1 MNHALNHQPIFP
13 LETEGLS
20 INASEKH
27 GPAEARVLSA
37 PDFRIVLNWGFVHV
51 WGTYRPSMVD
61 HRITVLPGDG
71 TGREVALEAQRI
83 LETIQAHTNHGFDQT
98 VIPCGGQ
105 LYVETGEEWAP
116 GSFEFCRDETDAIFL
131 GAIGQPGALL
141 PNGDLAGGSV
151 ILGLRSGLDL
161 YANVRP
167 IKLYEGV
174 PHKIHG
180 NFRQIWEPGMVD
192 MTILRENTEGLYHAL
207 LRRSADRAQGREEY
221 EPAPMSFPGLE
232 GEVAYDP
239 RPISRAGSERLIR
252 MGFDVAATRNG
263 APSDGV
269 KRVSCID
276 KSNVTRGCQL
286 FRKTFESIAAQHPNT
301 EADYGYIDAF
311 MQWITRSPEHYDV
324 VVTSNMFGDISTD
337 LGAVLQGG
345 MGMAASGN
353 IGDDHAFFEP
363 VHGSAPKHAG
373 QNKVNPIASINS
385 IQMMMDYLGRTKGQE
400 ELITI
405 ARMIDESVADHL
417 KEGKELTYDIGGTAS
432 CSAVGEGIANR
443 LASKLQERF

>member
-1 MNHALNHQPIFP
+1 MALAAQKLATFY
-13 LETEGLS
+13 G
-20 INASEKH
+20 
-27 GPAEARVLSA
+27 
-37 PDFRIVLNWGFVHV
+37 GFVHV
-51 WGTYRPSMVD
+51 WAPCPEAMGDY
-61 HRITVLPGDG
+61 RITVLPGDG
-71 TGREVALEAQRI
+71 TGREVALEAQKI
-83 LETIQAHTNHGFDQT
+83 LDTIAANTNHGFDQT

-105 LYVETGEEWAP
+105 HYLSKGEEWAP

-180 NFRQIWEPGMVD
+180 GFRQIWEPGMVD

-207 LRRSADRAQGREEY
+207 LRRSADRAQGRPEY
-221 EPAPMSFPGLE
+221 EPEPMTFPGLE

-239 RPISRAGSERLIR
+239 RPISRAGSKRLIE
-252 MGFDVAATRNG
+252 MGFEVAATRNG
-263 APSDGV
+263 APSDGQR
-269 KRVSCID
+269 RVSCID

-286 FRKTFESIAAQHPNT
+286 FRSTFESIAQQHPDT

-353 IGDDHAFFEP
+353 IGDEHAFFEP

-385 IQMMMDYLGRTKGQE
+385 IQMMMDYLGRKTGE
-400 ELITI
+400 DELIDI
-405 ARMIDESVADHL
+405 ARLIDDSVADHL
-417 KEGKELTYDIGGTAS
+417 RDGKLVTYDIGGTAT
-432 CSAVGEGIANR
+432 CSGVGSAIADR
-443 LASKLQERF
+443 LAAKLSERF